1 MKYTTRK
8 TRMEVAEYLSQ
19 KFLQQDLNEL
29 PTPIRILLYGEV
41 SKNIDKAVTLLKKYG
56 KKKLEEIYNKNREV
70 GSSSTEWNNEVG

>member
-8 TRMEVAEYLSQ
+8 TRVEVAEYLSQ

-41 SKNIDKAVTLLKKYG
+41 SKNIDKSVTLMKKYG

-70 GSSSTEWNNEVG
+70 GSSSKEWNEEVG